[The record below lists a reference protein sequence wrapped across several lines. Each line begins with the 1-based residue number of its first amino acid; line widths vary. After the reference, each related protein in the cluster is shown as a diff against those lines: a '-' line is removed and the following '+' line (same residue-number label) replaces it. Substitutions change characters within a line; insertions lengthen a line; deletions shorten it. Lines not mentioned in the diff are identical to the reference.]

1 MGISG
6 ASTTFSASATKGA
19 SGSASQTYFGKSLYV
34 TATTGTTGGATS
46 NSQNVNIGGFSS
58 IGMSKAPPYRTVLGS
73 GVPFARPA
81 SADLQRVILDHFA
94 ASPLREKNGILM
106 KVDGSTVYLKGQV
119 ADDSERRIV
128 EGFVRT
134 TPGVRD
140 VVNELVPL
148 ATASSN
154 D

>member
-1 MGISG
+1 
-6 ASTTFSASATKGA
+6 
-19 SGSASQTYFGKSLYV
+19 SASQTYFGKSLYI
-34 TATTGTTGGATS
+34 TATTTTGSATTTT
-46 NSQNVNIGGFSS
+46 NVNQGGFSS

-73 GVPFARPA
+73 GVPLARPA
-81 SADLQRVILDHFA
+81 SPDLQRVLLDHFA
-94 ASPLREKNGILM
+94 AAPLREKNGILM
-106 KVDGSTVYLKGQV
+106 RVDGSTVYLKGQV